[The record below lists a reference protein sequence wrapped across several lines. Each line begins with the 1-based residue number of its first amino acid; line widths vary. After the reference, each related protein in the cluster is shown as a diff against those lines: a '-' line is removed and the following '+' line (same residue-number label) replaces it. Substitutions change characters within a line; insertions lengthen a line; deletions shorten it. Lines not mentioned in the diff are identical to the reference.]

1 MDCGFLLGER
11 DVCPQCGLPQT
22 GGEADMLRRALATA
36 DYSLH
41 LIRLRLQEPLP
52 STVAVLDPHTRPTQ
66 PGEPIRPA
74 ERKSARLRLPA
85 MSASAVLLG
94 LGALCV
100 VVAAVVFVSVTWSDL
115 SLAAKAAILLAV
127 TAVVG
132 AVAGLAVRKRLRGS
146 AEAFVLLFSTL
157 VAVDFLS
164 AYYGGFAGLDALSSQ
179 AAGWTLAGLLVTAG
193 VAWAIVGARSDLLS
207 LVGAEL
213 VAVVGIAGFTL
224 LAFIHWPFSD
234 EYVAFLCLPLLALAA
249 LAARALTLRLLT
261 IGAVTIGAV
270 CFVVAG
276 LVSLSRLAA
285 AGTAKELWLDNGA
298 YGLLICCGVLAA
310 AASLPFAA
318 HVARIVAAALTWA
331 GVTAVLVRPIWE
343 ASPQTVIAVFAAA
356 ALALSVLWVLV
367 RGVWGQ
373 GARLAAVLP
382 ALVTSFLIAPSLA
395 EVAVKS
401 LSPALSPWT
410 VSMQSYPRTF
420 GLVPE
425 IAPLVS
431 AAVLL
436 VLGVIGWL
444 LLLGR
449 LPSAISAAVIAAGA
463 TVAGLLTS
471 RVSLAVVVGVLLLLA
486 VLSAVAAWWRRN
498 RPAAVAFALSA
509 LAALSASLGSVQLTA
524 LASLALCVVLGGFSV
539 ESRRRADGFAFLSG
553 LLLALSVAA
562 WAKVAGADAP
572 VRGLCVVSASALG
585 AVLAQTRML
594 RTHPGSRIGVEAAA
608 TVATATGLILARPD
622 PLILQVAL
630 LVAGVAAVV
639 VSLVSADRR
648 RLSIPGGVLL
658 AASTWVRLADAGIDV
673 VEAYTLP
680 SALAVLGV
688 GAWKLWR
695 QPELGSV
702 KALLPGLTLA
712 FLPSLLRSLEDP
724 VSWRALILGVS
735 ALGALLLGAYRRLI
749 APLVTGAVVVG
760 VLAVLNLAPYALA
773 LPRWVLFAGVG
784 AALLFLGMTWEK
796 RLSDLRTFGRAM
808 ERLA

>member
-1 MDCGFLLGER
+1 
-11 DVCPQCGLPQT
+11 
-22 GGEADMLRRALATA
+22 MLRRALATA

-41 LIRLRLQEPLP
+41 LIRLGLQEPSP
-52 STVAVLDPHTRPTQ
+52 SAAAVLDPGTRPLQ
-66 PGEPIRPA
+66 PLEPIRPA

-132 AVAGLAVRKRLRGS
+132 AVAGLAVRKGLRGS

-164 AYYGGFAGLDALSSQ
+164 AYYGGFAGLDALSSA
-179 AAGWTLAGLLVTAG
+179 AAGWTLAALLVTAG
-193 VAWAIVGARSDLLS
+193 VAWALVGAHSALGS
-207 LVGAEL
+207 LVGAQL
-213 VAVVGIAGFTL
+213 VAVLGIGGLLL
-224 LAFIHWPFSD
+224 LAFQHWPLPD

-249 LAARALTLRLLT
+249 VAARGQALWSLT
-261 IGAVTIGAV
+261 VGTVTIGVV

-276 LVSLSRLAA
+276 SVSLSRLAA
-285 AGTAKELWLDNGA
+285 ADTVKELWLDNGA
-298 YGLLICCGVLAA
+298 YGVLICSGIFAA
-310 AASLPFAA
+310 AASLAVAA
-318 HVARIVAAALTWA
+318 PVLRIVAAAFALA
-331 GVTAVLVRPIWE
+331 GVTAVVVRPVWDSSAE
-343 ASPQTVIAVFAAA
+343 TVIGVFAAA
-356 ALALSVLWVLV
+356 ALALSALWVLV
-367 RGVWGQ
+367 RGIWGQ
-373 GARLAAVLP
+373 GARLAALLP
-382 ALVTSFLIAPSLA
+382 ALVTSFLVAPSLA
-395 EVAVKS
+395 VVAVKS
-401 LSPALSPWT
+401 ISPALSPWT
-410 VSMQSYPRTF
+410 KSMQAYPRTF
-420 GLVPE
+420 GVVTE
-425 IAPLVS
+425 VSPL
-431 AAVLL
+431 ATFAVL
-436 VLGVIGWL
+436 VALGVVGWL
-444 LLLGR
+444 LLLRR
-449 LPSAISAAVIAAGA
+449 LPSVISAAVIAAGA
-463 TVAGLLTS
+463 AVAGLLTS
-471 RVSLAVVVGVLLLLA
+471 RVSLGVVVGVLLLLA
-486 VLSAVAAWWRRN
+486 VLSAVAVWWRRN
-498 RPAAVAFALSA
+498 RPATVVFALSA
-509 LAALSASLGSVQLTA
+509 LAALSAALGSVQLTA

-539 ESRRRADGFAFLSG
+539 VSRRRADGFAFLSG

-562 WAKVAGADAP
+562 WTKVAGGEPPA
-572 VRGLCVVSASALG
+572 RGLSVVSASALG
-585 AVLAQTRML
+585 VVLAQTRIM
-594 RTHPGSRIGVEAAA
+594 RTHAGSRIGVEAAA
-608 TVATATGLILARPD
+608 VVATTAGLSLASPD
-622 PLILQVAL
+622 PLLLQAAL

-648 RLSIPGGVLL
+648 RWSILGGLLL
-658 AASTWVRLADAGIDV
+658 AASTWVRLADAGVDV

-680 SALAVLGV
+680 SALVVLGV

-735 ALGALLLGAYRRLI
+735 ALGALLLGAYQRLI
-749 APLVTGAVVVG
+749 APLVTGAAVVG
-760 VLAVLNLAPYALA
+760 VLGVLNLAPYAFA

-796 RLSDLRTFGRAM
+796 RLGDLRTLGRAM